1 LIPIRETIPVGNKDT
16 GHFIFSFDLDEYAL
30 STYTDKVWYEAV
42 SELWEMRNVLFMKAN
57 IEIAEA

>member
-1 LIPIRETIPVGNKDT
+1 MINIRNESIGNKDT